1 MSPWLDNQH
10 VDDSSSRLAE
20 TDFLNPTTNRRASVV
35 QNQAESCFYSNPCRD
50 ILLAEGTKT
59 MTTEQV
65 ENEALKLKP
74 QARAELAEKLLRS
87 LEDLSDE
94 DIERLWAEEAVRRD
108 GELDSGEASMRDA
121 EDVFRDARARIS

>member
-1 MSPWLDNQH
+1 
-10 VDDSSSRLAE
+10 
-20 TDFLNPTTNRRASVV
+20 
-35 QNQAESCFYSNPCRD
+35 
-50 ILLAEGTKT
+50 

-74 QARAELAEKLLRS
+74 EARAELAEKLLKS

-94 DIERLWAEEAVRRD
+94 DIERLWAEEAVRRNAEID
-108 GELDSGEASMRDA
+108 VGTASMRDA

>member
-1 MSPWLDNQH
+1 
-10 VDDSSSRLAE
+10 
-20 TDFLNPTTNRRASVV
+20 
-35 QNQAESCFYSNPCRD
+35 
-50 ILLAEGTKT
+50 

-74 QARAELAEKLLRS
+74 EARAELAEKLLRS

-94 DIERLWAEEAVRRD
+94 DIQRLWAEEAVRRD
-108 GELDSGEASMRDA
+108 SELDSGTASMRDA